1 MSFLS
6 RFSSRKGKDRSTKR
20 SPSDP
25 SSSSSATQTRQDL
38 LPLTLPTSSLLA
50 DASRAS
56 PLLLSPTS
64 HAGPRSHT
72 ALDHDDDDLRS
83 LRSVDTTPWVHID
96 ASTAADSPVRPR
108 QGAPPTPQREHRER
122 VDPARE
128 KRERVRLERAR
139 LGPAEVTLL
148 LDECGGVIRSRGEPL
163 PSLLL
168 SQR

>member
-6 RFSSRKGKDRSTKR
+6 RFSSRKGKDRSSKR

-25 SSSSSATQTRQDL
+25 SSSSSPAQARQDL

-50 DASRAS
+50 DASRAN

-64 HAGPRSHT
+64 HAGARSHG
-72 ALDHDDDDLRS
+72 AL
-83 LRSVDTTPWVHID
+83 DTTPWVHID
-96 ASTAADSPVRPR
+96 ASTAADSPVKQRT
-108 QGAPPTPQREHRER
+108 GAPPTPQREQRER

-139 LGPAEVTLL
+139 LGAAEVTLL

-163 PSLLL
+163 PPFFL
-168 SQR
+168 SSSRRRDLD